1 VAVGSGLAPAP
12 RGIVRISGR
21 DTAEILA
28 RLTGTVLAPGPARVL
43 QCSVDIGWNQR
54 RLDLSIWYWP
64 DHRSYTG
71 EPCAELHMLGALP
84 LVESLTERL
93 IALGAAPAERGE
105 FTLRSFLAGKLDLPQ
120 AEAVL
125 GVIEA
130 QTPLEF
136 SEALQQLAG
145 NLSHPV
151 RELRTRLIELTAH
164 LEAGLDFVEE
174 DIEFI
179 SNQQLTAGL
188 QQIGQE
194 LEVIDQQLRTRAA
207 RSRTP
212 TLVLVGL
219 PNSGKSSLFNALCG
233 TERAIVSA
241 EAGTTRDAVSMTV
254 DLSELPV
261 ELIDTAGLEEL
272 QSSTPRALAQGVL
285 DDRLRRA
292 DVALLCIDLHHPPPM
307 DWLNAQRVRLQSL
320 VAEVR
325 IIGTKADLPHA
336 PEVAKLCSAIVSP
349 YLAAS
354 LVDLREQL
362 AMVLRECRR
371 SFHCDALHATA
382 IRCRGS
388 LAPAQQAVSQA
399 LQLAEHGGGE
409 ELIATELRE
418 AIDALSAVIG
428 EVHSDDILGE
438 IFGRFCIG
446 K

>member
-1 VAVGSGLAPAP
+1 VGSGLSPAQ

-21 DTAEILA
+21 GTAEILA
-28 RLTGTVLAPGPARVL
+28 RLTGTTLPPGPARVL
-43 QCSVDIGWNQR
+43 QRCVDLGWNQR

-64 DHRSYTG
+64 DDRSYTG

-93 IALGAAPAERGE
+93 IALGASPAQRGE
-105 FTLRSFLAGKLDLPQ
+105 FTLRSFLAGKMDLPQ

-130 QTPLEF
+130 NTPLEL

-179 SNQQLTAGL
+179 SNQQLTEGL
-188 QQIGQE
+188 QRIVQE
-194 LEVIDQQLRTRAA
+194 LEVIDQQLRNRSA

-233 TERAIVSA
+233 TERAIVSS
-241 EAGTTRDAVSMTV
+241 EAGTTRDAVSMTIY
-254 DLSELPV
+254 LSELPV

-272 QSSTPRALAQGVL
+272 QSNTPRALAQDVL
-285 DDRLRRA
+285 DARLRRA
-292 DVALLCIDLHHPPPM
+292 DVALLCIDVHHPPPL
-307 DWLNAQRVRLQSL
+307 DWLHEQRARLQSL

-325 IIGTKADLPHA
+325 VIGTKADLPYD
-336 PEVAKLCSAIVSP
+336 PGVAKLCSILVSP

-362 AMVLRECRR
+362 ARVLRDCRQTL
-371 SFHCDALHATA
+371 HCDALHATA

-388 LAPAQQAVSQA
+388 LEPAQHSVSQA
-399 LQLAEHGGGE
+399 LQLAAHGGGE